1 MKEKLKTILP
11 IIDLPLMVLALYTA
25 FLYAPTDANLGD
37 VQRIFYFH
45 VAFAWVGFVAFFCNF
60 VGSIMYL
67 IKKERCWDIFAVSS
81 AEIGIA
87 FCLIVLTTGPIW
99 ARPVWGAYWTWD
111 PRLVTFL
118 ILTFMYAAYMTV
130 RNAIEEETKR
140 GRFAAVI
147 GIVAFLNVPLTYF
160 ASKGIKSRS
169 IHPQVIQPG
178 GKWDITGAM
187 TMSLRISIIAIT
199 IFFILLLLRRM
210 DLEGMRDRVAEL
222 KKKIM
227 KEA

>member
-1 MKEKLKTILP
+1 MKEKIKNILTLL
-11 IIDLPLMVLALYTA
+11 DLPLIVLALYTV
-25 FLYAPTDANLGD
+25 FIYAPADSYMGD

-45 VAFAWVGFVAFFCNF
+45 VAFAWVGFLAFFCNF
-60 VGSIMYL
+60 MGSIMYL
-67 IKKERCWDIFAVSS
+67 IKKNRWWDILAVSS

-99 ARPVWGAYWTWD
+99 ARPVWGAWWTWD

-147 GIVAFLNVPLTYF
+147 GIIAFLNVPLTYI
-160 ASKGIKSRS
+160 ASKWIGSRT
-169 IHPQVIQPG
+169 IHPDVVRPG
-178 GKWDITGAM
+178 GKWDISPEM
-187 TMSLRISIIAIT
+187 TMSLRVSIVAVT
-199 IFFILLLLRRM
+199 IFFVILLLRRM
-210 DLEGMRDRVAEL
+210 DLETLRDRVAEL
-222 KKKIM
+222 KKKVM